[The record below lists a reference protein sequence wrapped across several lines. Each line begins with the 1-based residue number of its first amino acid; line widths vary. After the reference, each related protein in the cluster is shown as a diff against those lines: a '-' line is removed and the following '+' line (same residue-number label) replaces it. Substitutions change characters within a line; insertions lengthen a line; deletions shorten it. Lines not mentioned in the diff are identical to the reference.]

1 MASILDLPPEILEDI
16 FQILHPNLIRLTELA
31 QVCSL
36 FRLVAYNIPIGLHI
50 PVNESK
56 FQFLSSRAIPITTLS
71 NREPAMFVKEQILG
85 LNIKR
90 LISAQVVSNDYQ
102 ANKLHLSP
110 HYLQILNHLAKWS
123 QSSLRH
129 LFANLDLLRLN
140 NDQFRCSAIVL
151 SFQNL
156 TFLSI
161 AFNRHIELQ
170 QKVLNQTEGGN
181 MIQEICA
188 GLKKLKSLYIFSCPS
203 SQLVIKSPTLEK
215 LHIYKSEFVAFKCLE
230 TPSLRKFMF
239 LSNMQE
245 FFRSVRS
252 SYLEEKSNLHD
263 GLFGLIYDGC
273 PKLDLFNKVDLRTL
287 RKHDL
292 SRDEWCAVVLRLCLR
307 SCVQR
312 QQQVVT

>member
-16 FQILHPNLIRLTELA
+16 FQLLHPDLNRLVELA

-36 FRLVAYNIPIGLHI
+36 FRHVAYNIPIGLHI
-50 PVNESK
+50 PVSESK

-90 LISAQVVSNDYQ
+90 LITAQVVSNDYQ

-110 HYLQILNHLAKWS
+110 HYVDIFKYLVKWS

-140 NDQFRCSAIVL
+140 GQFRCSKIVL

-161 AFNRHIELQ
+161 TFNRHIELQ
-170 QKVLNQTEGGN
+170 QKVLNQTEGGS

-203 SQLVIKSPTLEK
+203 SQLVIKSQTLEK
-215 LHIYKSEFVAFKCLE
+215 LHIYKSEFVAIKYLE

-245 FFRSVRS
+245 FFRAIRS

-273 PKLDLFNKVDLRTL
+273 PKLDLFNKVDLRPL
-287 RKHDL
+287 QKHDL
-292 SRDEWCAVVLRLCLR
+292 SRDEWSAVVLRLCLR

-312 QQQVVT
+312 QQEVVT